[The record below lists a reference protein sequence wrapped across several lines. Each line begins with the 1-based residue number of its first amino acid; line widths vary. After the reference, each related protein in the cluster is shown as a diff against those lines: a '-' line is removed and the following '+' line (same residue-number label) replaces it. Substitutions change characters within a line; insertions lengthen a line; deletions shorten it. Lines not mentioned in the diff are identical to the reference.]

1 MNTNSRPTRQKTSH
15 ASLKSITMDID
26 PELVFNIVAFL
37 SVQDSYNM
45 CVAVSRQLFLE
56 KDTTN
61 FAPGS
66 NCLARELYM
75 TRGALEGF
83 ITTIHSLQPQVF
95 TTLGKAA
102 KHFHEGS
109 VLLSGM
115 CVLVKIEY
123 CEVPK
128 FSLCVL

>member
-1 MNTNSRPTRQKTSH
+1 
-15 ASLKSITMDID
+15 MDID

-45 CVAVSRQLFLE
+45 CIAVSRQLFLE
-56 KDTTN
+56 KDTAN
-61 FAPGS
+61 FAPES

-75 TRGALEGF
+75 TRGVLEGF
-83 ITTIHSLQPQVF
+83 IKTIHSLQPQVF
-95 TTLGKAA
+95 TTMGKAA

-128 FSLCVL
+128 FSLCML